1 MRAIGSS
8 GRAAHSQM
16 TRGSARSA
24 IVALG
29 VCFGLF
35 GGCMPAA
42 SPTAT
47 PPPSAAVSSP
57 SSSASGP
64 SAAPSKPP
72 PQAAIQAFVDRV
84 SEPGFSYTATLSGG
98 SRHSTD
104 ILPIK
109 GTLAVSG
116 ADYALVANF
125 TFPDERVTAKVE
137 QRYVGRVGWVRFH
150 PGKWQ
155 KLKAFGE
162 DDVLSPFVG
171 VLAPS
176 DVTLLE
182 TLPNKTFRV
191 RISALLL
198 HPSLIPAFN
207 VTEERVERSRLD
219 LVIDQRGR
227 PLSGAWQLHG
237 TARVSGQLQEVVMEL
252 TVKFAR
258 VGGQVTVRAP

>member
-1 MRAIGSS
+1 M
-8 GRAAHSQM
+8 
-16 TRGSARSA
+16 
-24 IVALG
+24 G
-29 VCFGLF
+29 VCFALL
-35 GGCMPAA
+35 GGCMQAA
-42 SPTAT
+42 SPSAT
-47 PPPSAAVSSP
+47 PPPSAVSSP
-57 SSSASGP
+57 GPSASGP

-109 GTLAVSG
+109 GSLAVSG

-125 TFPDERVTAKVE
+125 TFPDERVTARVE
-137 QRYVGRVGWVRFH
+137 QRYVKHVGWVRFH
-150 PGKWQ
+150 PERWQ

-182 TLPNKTFRV
+182 TLRNKTFRV

-207 VTEERVERSRLD
+207 VTEERVERTRLD
-219 LVIDQRGR
+219 LVIDERGR
-227 PLSGAWQLHG
+227 PLSGAWQLNG
-237 TARVSGQLQEVVMEL
+237 TARVFGQLQEVVMEL
-252 TVKFAR
+252 NVKFAR
-258 VGGQVTVRAP
+258 VGGRVTVRAP